1 MRKYI
6 KKYTKVIIE
15 DYVWNGI
22 RIILLRLQQTGR
34 AVDMNLVQ

>member
-15 DYVWNGI
+15 DYLWTGV
-22 RIILLRLQQTGR
+22 RIILFRLLKNDSVVYSNQI
-34 AVDMNLVQ
+34 